1 MKIILAGIHR
11 LSKFLDSI
19 SSVALVSIMVLTVAD
34 VVLRIFKRPI
44 TGTYEIVGL
53 LGAIVIGFG
62 LPITSWIRG
71 HIFFGFLIQKFPR
84 GKRDVIDIFTRL
96 MGIGLFFAAGWNLI
110 IVGIDLYRTGEVSL
124 TLQLPFYPVAYGLAI
139 SCFVQC
145 LVLICDIFKILGEKY
160 E

>member
-1 MKIILAGIHR
+1 MR
-11 LSKFLDSI
+11 
-19 SSVALVSIMVLTVAD
+19 
-34 VVLRIFKRPI
+34 R
-44 TGTYEIVGL
+44 
-53 LGAIVIGFG
+53 
-62 LPITSWIRG
+62 RG
-71 HIFFGFLIQKFPR
+71 
-84 GKRDVIDIFTRL
+84 DVIDICTRL